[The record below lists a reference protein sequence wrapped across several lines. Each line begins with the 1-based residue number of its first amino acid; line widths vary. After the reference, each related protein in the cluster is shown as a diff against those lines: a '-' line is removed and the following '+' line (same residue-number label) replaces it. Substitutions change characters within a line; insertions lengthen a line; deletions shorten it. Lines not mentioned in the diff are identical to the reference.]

1 MAVSINADISG
12 DELMSRVLAFLV
24 GLSTLVTSGCGGDP
38 PATGDS
44 GSAQPEAAATQS
56 ASPPAVDY
64 ATAVSTGNVEAVKQ
78 HLAAGADPNA
88 KNADGGPI
96 LNGAA
101 VFGHREIVALLI
113 EKGAEIGVKDG
124 NGNGPLHSAAFL
136 GRSDVVELL
145 LEKGADVNVKNN
157 NGETPMD
164 TLGADWGTTQFIGN
178 LLKIPLDRPS
188 IEAGRAKTRELLA
201 KRGGKNGGGAGGG
214 LHAAVRRQDLA

>member
-1 MAVSINADISG
+1 
-12 DELMSRVLAFLV
+12 MSRVLAFLV

-113 EKGAEIGVKDG
+113 EKGGGDRSERRERKWPTA
-124 NGNGPLHSAAFL
+124 L
-136 GRSDVVELL
+136 GRL
-145 LEKGADVNVKNN
+145 
-157 NGETPMD
+157 P
-164 TLGADWGTTQFIGN
+164 
-178 LLKIPLDRPS
+178 
-188 IEAGRAKTRELLA
+188 RAK
-201 KRGGKNGGGAGGG
+201 
-214 LHAAVRRQDLA
+214 